1 MNVNTRNEVLASI
14 DSMNEVVQES
24 EFGVLMSL
32 LDQVDKA
39 SVILEN
45 YNGNDLDMFSIYQE
59 AEEAT
64 ENKEGE
70 GTAVQQGNPSGQ
82 VDAGLGQKK
91 QNIFSKIWNF
101 IKNVFKSIGNFIK
114 KCWSGKVVPAV
125 ENVSEKAD
133 NVIEQISGKDENW
146 IKANAST
153 LGLIAADIG
162 TAVILAK
169 IAPDII
175 EDAGSIKGLLTGLG
189 ITAVGAANVT
199 FAFKKGGIATTLA
212 VVGTPQ
218 ILDGIVMLFNYLQA
232 KKNPDEINGTLTTVI
247 DRLKGL
253 FTNDEQTYDAT
264 QIATAVTETKAVLEK
279 AKMENIPEYTD
290 EEIEKMTPEEIKKD
304 GENAKKIGVIGKI
317 TALLSKIFAKI
328 CDFLHLRKKIADDVE
343 QSAAAGENQATGE
356 TPEGETPTE
365 EEGGDATAD
374 GTVPAADAV
383 ANGEASGEGEGEA
396 EATETGSTESTET
409 FDPKSLTKGQRI
421 TTEEA
426 EKILKQLG
434 VYGPDKHMNEN
445 KLSFQ
450 PLSSTNSKVFTG
462 ADGQQ
467 YKGLKK
473 ERTKDNKIVW
483 VVEYSDEETGDE
495 EVVTESHSGY
505 YWK

>member
-1 MNVNTRNEVLASI
+1 MNENTRTEVLASI

-114 KCWSGKVVPAV
+114 KCWSGKVVPAA
-125 ENVSEKAD
+125 ETVSEKAN

-153 LGLIAADIG
+153 LGLMAANIG

-169 IAPDII
+169 VAPDIVK
-175 EDAGSIKGLLTGLG
+175 DAGSIKSLLAGLG
-189 ITAVGAANVT
+189 ITAMGAANVT
-199 FAFKKGGIATTLA
+199 FAFKNGGIATTLA
-212 VVGTPQ
+212 IAAIPQ
-218 ILDGIVMLFNYLQA
+218 IITGIMMLFDYLQA
-232 KKNPDEINGTLTTVI
+232 KKNPDEISSTLTSVI
-247 DRLKGL
+247 DKLKGL
-253 FTNDEQTYDAT
+253 FTNDEQTYDAA
-264 QIATAVTETKAVLEK
+264 QVATAVTETKTELEK

-343 QSAAAGENQATGE
+343 QSAAGE

-365 EEGGDATAD
+365 GEGGDATAD
-374 GTVPAADAV
+374 GGEVPAADAV
-383 ANGEASGEGEGEA
+383 ENGEAS
-396 EATETGSTESTET
+396 TETSAEGSET
-409 FDPKSLTKGQRI
+409 TNEPTPGDGKSYTLDEVAQFMKDKFNFDIAVADGKPTRGVVNRQGNNYGTIPAGKDNHRFRPTGDGNWI
-421 TTEEA
+421 YEEA
-426 EKILKQLG
+426 EED
-434 VYGPDKHMNEN
+434 VD
-445 KLSFQ
+445 
-450 PLSSTNSKVFTG
+450 
-462 ADGQQ
+462 DG
-467 YKGLKK
+467 
-473 ERTKDNKIVW
+473 ED
-483 VVEYSDEETGDE
+483 
-495 EVVTESHSGY
+495 VVTESHSGY

>member
-1 MNVNTRNEVLASI
+1 MNVNTRTEVLASI

-114 KCWSGKVVPAV
+114 KCWSGKVVPAA
-125 ENVSEKAD
+125 ETVSEKAN

-146 IKANAST
+146 IKANAAT
-153 LGLIAADIG
+153 LGIMAANIG
-162 TAVILAK
+162 SAVILAK
-169 IAPDII
+169 VAPDIAK
-175 EDAGSIKGLLTGLG
+175 DAGSIKSLLTGLG
-189 ITAVGAANVT
+189 ITAMGAANVT
-199 FAFKKGGIATTLA
+199 FAFKNGGIATTLA
-212 VVGTPQ
+212 IAAIPQ
-218 ILDGIVMLFNYLQA
+218 IITGIMMLFDYLQA
-232 KKNPDEINGTLTTVI
+232 KKNPDEISSTLTTVI
-247 DRLKGL
+247 DKLKGL
-253 FTNDEQTYDAT
+253 FTNDEQTYDAA
-264 QIATAVTETKAVLEK
+264 QVATAVTETKTELEK

-328 CDFLHLRKKIADDVE
+328 CDFLHLRKKIADDVS
-343 QSAAAGENQATGE
+343 QSAGGEDQATGE

-365 EEGGDATAD
+365 GEGAASEGAGEGDED
-374 GTVPAADAV
+374 TVPAADAV
-383 ANGEASGEGEGEA
+383 EQSAEGEGT
-396 EATETGSTESTET
+396 TETGSTET

-434 VYGPDKHMNEN
+434 VYGPDKHLNEN

-450 PLSSTNSKVFTG
+450 PLSTTNSKVFTG

-473 ERTKDNKIVW
+473 ERTGDNKIVW
-483 VVEYSDEETGDE
+483 KVEYSDEEIGDE
-495 EVVTESHSGY
+495 DVVTESHSGY

>member
-1 MNVNTRNEVLASI
+1 MNVNTRTEVLASI
-14 DSMNEVVQES
+14 DSMNEIVQES

-59 AEEAT
+59 ADEAT

-101 IKNVFKSIGNFIK
+101 IKNVFKSIGSFIK
-114 KCWSGKVVPAV
+114 KCWNGKVVPAV

-153 LGLIAADIG
+153 LGLMAANIG

-169 IAPDII
+169 VAPDIVK
-175 EDAGSIKGLLTGLG
+175 DAGSIKSLLTGLG
-189 ITAVGAANVT
+189 ITAMGAANVT

-212 VVGTPQ
+212 IAAIPQ
-218 ILDGIVMLFNYLQA
+218 IITGIMMLFEYLQA
-232 KKNPDEINGTLTTVI
+232 KKNPDEISSTLTTVI
-247 DRLKGL
+247 DKLKGL
-253 FTNDEQTYDAT
+253 FTNDEQTYDAA
-264 QIATAVTETKAVLEK
+264 QVATAVTETKSELEK

-343 QSAAAGENQATGE
+343 QSAAGE

-365 EEGGDATAD
+365 GAGEGGAASEGSAEGTE

-383 ANGEASGEGEGEA
+383 DQSTEGEGT
-396 EATETGSTESTET
+396 TESSEPQKGDGKKYTLDQVQEFLKNKNGTDLQIQDGQPTKNVNRKTGSIIPGAGLNGSFKKQSDGTYIWESTE
-409 FDPKSLTKGQRI
+409 
-421 TTEEA
+421 EE
-426 EKILKQLG
+426 I
-434 VYGPDKHMNEN
+434 
-445 KLSFQ
+445 
-450 PLSSTNSKVFTG
+450 
-462 ADGQQ
+462 
-467 YKGLKK
+467 
-473 ERTKDNKIVW
+473 
-483 VVEYSDEETGDE
+483 SDDE
-495 EVVTESHSGY
+495 DVVTESHSGY

>member
-101 IKNVFKSIGNFIK
+101 IKNVFKSIGSFIK
-114 KCWSGKVVPAV
+114 KCWNGKVVPAV
-125 ENVSEKAD
+125 ESVSEKAD

-146 IKANAST
+146 IKANAAT
-153 LGLIAADIG
+153 LGLMAADIG

-169 IAPDII
+169 IAPDIAK
-175 EDAGSIKGLLTGLG
+175 DAGSIKSLLTGLG

-253 FTNDEQTYDAT
+253 FTNDEQTYDVT
-264 QIATAVTETKAVLEK
+264 QVATAVTETKAVLEK

-343 QSAAAGENQATGE
+343 QSAGGENQTAAE

-365 EEGGDATAD
+365 GESEEDAANAD
-374 GTVPAADAV
+374 GEVPAADAV
-383 ANGEASGEGEGEA
+383 ENGEAS
-396 EATETGSTESTET
+396 TETSTEGSET
-409 FDPKSLTKGQRI
+409 ANEPTPGDGKSYTLDEVAQFMKDKFNFDIAVADGKPTRGVVNRQGNNYGTIPAGKDNHRFRPTGDGNWVY
-421 TTEEA
+421 EEA
-426 EKILKQLG
+426 EED
-434 VYGPDKHMNEN
+434 VDDNE
-445 KLSFQ
+445 
-450 PLSSTNSKVFTG
+450 
-462 ADGQQ
+462 D
-467 YKGLKK
+467 
-473 ERTKDNKIVW
+473 
-483 VVEYSDEETGDE
+483 
-495 EVVTESHSGY
+495 VVTESHSGY

>member
-1 MNVNTRNEVLASI
+1 MNVNTRTEVLTSI
-14 DSMNEVVQES
+14 DSMNDVVQES

-45 YNGNDLDMFSIYQE
+45 YNGNDLGMFSIYQE

-114 KCWSGKVVPAV
+114 KCWSGKVVPAA
-125 ENVSEKAD
+125 ETVSEKAN

-153 LGLIAADIG
+153 LGLMAANIG

-169 IAPDII
+169 VAPDIVK
-175 EDAGSIKGLLTGLG
+175 DAGSIKSLLAGLG
-189 ITAVGAANVT
+189 ITAMGAANVT
-199 FAFKKGGIATTLA
+199 FAFKNGGIATTLA
-212 VVGTPQ
+212 IAAIPQ
-218 ILDGIVMLFNYLQA
+218 IITGIMMLFDYLQA
-232 KKNPDEINGTLTTVI
+232 KKNPDEISSTLTSVI
-247 DRLKGL
+247 DKLKGL
-253 FTNDEQTYDAT
+253 FTNDEQTYDAA
-264 QIATAVTETKAVLEK
+264 QVATAVTETKTELEK

-343 QSAAAGENQATGE
+343 QSAAGE

-365 EEGGDATAD
+365 GEGGDATAD
-374 GTVPAADAV
+374 GGEVPAADAV
-383 ANGEASGEGEGEA
+383 ENGEASTGDTSPETSAEGS
-396 EATETGSTESTET
+396 ETTNEPTPGDGKSYTLDEVAQFMKDKFN
-409 FDPKSLTKGQRI
+409 FDIAVADGKPTRGVVNRQGNNYGTIPAGKDNHRFRPTGDGNWVY
-421 TTEEA
+421 EEA
-426 EKILKQLG
+426 EED
-434 VYGPDKHMNEN
+434 VDDNE
-445 KLSFQ
+445 
-450 PLSSTNSKVFTG
+450 
-462 ADGQQ
+462 D
-467 YKGLKK
+467 
-473 ERTKDNKIVW
+473 
-483 VVEYSDEETGDE
+483 
-495 EVVTESHSGY
+495 VVTESHSGY

>member
-1 MNVNTRNEVLASI
+1 MNVNTRTEVLASI

-101 IKNVFKSIGNFIK
+101 IKNIFKSVGNFIK
-114 KCWSGKVVPAV
+114 KCWNGKVVPAV
-125 ENVSEKAD
+125 ENVSEKTG

-146 IKANAST
+146 IKENAAKLGITVAN
-153 LGLIAADIG
+153 IG

-169 IAPDII
+169 VAPDILK
-175 EDAGSIKGLLTGLG
+175 DAGSIKSLLVGLG

-199 FAFKKGGIATTLA
+199 FSIKER
-212 VVGTPQ
+212 
-218 ILDGIVMLFNYLQA
+218 GIVTTIAIVAIPFIIDSIMTLFYSLKT
-232 KKNPDEINGTLTTVI
+232 KKKPDEISSALASAI
-247 DRLKGL
+247 DKLKGL
-253 FTNDEQTYDAT
+253 FTNEEQTYDAS
-264 QIATAVTETKAVLEK
+264 QVATAVTETKTALEK
-279 AKMENIPEYTD
+279 AEMENIPEYTD
-290 EEIEKMTPEEIKKD
+290 EEIQNMTPEEIKKD

-343 QSAAAGENQATGE
+343 QSAAGE

-365 EEGGDATAD
+365 GEGGDATAD
-374 GTVPAADAV
+374 GGEVPAADAV
-383 ANGEASGEGEGEA
+383 ENGEAS
-396 EATETGSTESTET
+396 TETSAEGSET
-409 FDPKSLTKGQRI
+409 TNEPTPGDGKSYTLDEVAQFMKDKFNFDIAVADGKPTRGVVNRQGNNYGTIPAGKDNHRFRPTGDGNWI
-421 TTEEA
+421 YEEA
-426 EKILKQLG
+426 EEA
-434 VYGPDKHMNEN
+434 VD
-445 KLSFQ
+445 
-450 PLSSTNSKVFTG
+450 
-462 ADGQQ
+462 D
-467 YKGLKK
+467 
-473 ERTKDNKIVW
+473 
-483 VVEYSDEETGDE
+483 DE

>member
-45 YNGNDLDMFSIYQE
+45 YNGNDLGMFSIYQE

-101 IKNVFKSIGNFIK
+101 IKNVFKSIGGFIK
-114 KCWSGKVVPAV
+114 KCWNGKVVPAV

-146 IKANAST
+146 IKANAAT

-175 EDAGSIKGLLTGLG
+175 NDAGSIKSLLTGLG

-253 FTNDEQTYDAT
+253 FTNDEQTYDAA
-264 QIATAVTETKAVLEK
+264 QVATAVTETKAVLEK

-343 QSAAAGENQATGE
+343 QSAGGENQTAA
-356 TPEGETPTE
+356 ETPTE
-365 EEGGDATAD
+365 GEGEGADASEGSAEGTED
-374 GTVPAADAV
+374 TVPAADAV
-383 ANGEASGEGEGEA
+383 ENGEAS
-396 EATETGSTESTET
+396 TETSTEGSET
-409 FDPKSLTKGQRI
+409 TNEPTPGDGKSYTLDEVAQFMKDKFNFDIAVADGKPTRGVVNRQGNNYGTIPAGKDNHRFRPTGDGNWVY
-421 TTEEA
+421 EEA
-426 EKILKQLG
+426 EED
-434 VYGPDKHMNEN
+434 VDDNE
-445 KLSFQ
+445 
-450 PLSSTNSKVFTG
+450 
-462 ADGQQ
+462 D
-467 YKGLKK
+467 
-473 ERTKDNKIVW
+473 
-483 VVEYSDEETGDE
+483 
-495 EVVTESHSGY
+495 VVTESHSGY

>member
-1 MNVNTRNEVLASI
+1 MNVNTRTEVLASI
-14 DSMNEVVQES
+14 DSMNEIVQES

-64 ENKEGE
+64 GNKEGE

-114 KCWSGKVVPAV
+114 KCWSGKVVPAA
-125 ENVSEKAD
+125 ETVSEKAN

-175 EDAGSIKGLLTGLG
+175 EDAGSIKSLLTGLG

-212 VVGTPQ
+212 VIGTPQ

-232 KKNPDEINGTLTTVI
+232 KKNPDEINGALTTVI

-253 FTNDEQTYDAT
+253 FTNDEQTYDAA
-264 QIATAVTETKAVLEK
+264 QVATAVTETKAVLEK

-343 QSAAAGENQATGE
+343 QSAGGENQTAAE

-365 EEGGDATAD
+365 GEGEGADASEGSAEGTED
-374 GTVPAADAV
+374 TVPAADAV
-383 ANGEASGEGEGEA
+383 ENGEASGEGETGATA
-396 EATETGSTESTET
+396 ESSEPQKGDGKKYTLDQVQEFLKNKNGTDLKIQDGQPTKNVNRKTGSIIPGAGLGGSFKKQSDGTYIWESTE
-409 FDPKSLTKGQRI
+409 
-421 TTEEA
+421 EE
-426 EKILKQLG
+426 I
-434 VYGPDKHMNEN
+434 
-445 KLSFQ
+445 
-450 PLSSTNSKVFTG
+450 
-462 ADGQQ
+462 
-467 YKGLKK
+467 
-473 ERTKDNKIVW
+473 
-483 VVEYSDEETGDE
+483 SDDE